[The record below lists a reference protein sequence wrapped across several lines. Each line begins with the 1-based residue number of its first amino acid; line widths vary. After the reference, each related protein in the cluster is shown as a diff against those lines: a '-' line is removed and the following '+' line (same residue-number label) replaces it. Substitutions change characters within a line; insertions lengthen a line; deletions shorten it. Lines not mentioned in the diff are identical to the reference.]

1 MAKEKELF
9 PLLNRIPKDEQTD
22 RAVREILDEEK
33 AAREEK
39 TSRLRAARLSRD
51 ADP

>member
-1 MAKEKELF
+1 MAKEKELY

-22 RAVREILDEEK
+22 RAVREIIREEK

-39 TSRLRAARLSRD
+39 TSRLKAARLRRD
-51 ADP
+51 ADR

>member
-1 MAKEKELF
+1 MAKKKELY
-9 PLLNRIPKDEQTD
+9 PLLNQIPKDEHTD
-22 RAVREILDEEK
+22 RAVREIIREEK

-39 TSRLRAARLSRD
+39 TMRLKAARLRRD

>member
-9 PLLNRIPKDEQTD
+9 PLPNRISKDEQTD
-22 RAVREILDEEK
+22 RAVREILGEEK
-33 AAREEK
+33 AAREEQ

-51 ADP
+51 ADS